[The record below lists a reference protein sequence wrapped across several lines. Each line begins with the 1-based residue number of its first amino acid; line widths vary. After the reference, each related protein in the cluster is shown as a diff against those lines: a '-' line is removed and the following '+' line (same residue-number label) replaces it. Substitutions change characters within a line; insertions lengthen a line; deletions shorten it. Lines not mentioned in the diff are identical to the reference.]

1 MALTIDKV
9 VSIAREALVV
19 VLLVT
24 APPLVLSVAVGLLVS
39 VFQAT
44 TQIHDQTLSF
54 MPKILAVFLSLFLF
68 GGWMLRTLVDFA
80 DRLLSAMAGLG

>member
-1 MALTIDKV
+1 MALTIDQV
-9 VSIAREALVV
+9 ASIGREALIM

-24 APPLVLSVAVGLLVS
+24 APPLVLSVTVGLLVS

-80 DRLLSAMAGLG
+80 GRLLSTLAGLG

>member
-1 MALTIDKV
+1 MALTIDQV
-9 VSIAREALVV
+9 ASIGREALVV

-24 APPLVLSVAVGLLVS
+24 APPLVLSITVGLLVS

-80 DRLLSAMAGLG
+80 NRLLSTLTSLI